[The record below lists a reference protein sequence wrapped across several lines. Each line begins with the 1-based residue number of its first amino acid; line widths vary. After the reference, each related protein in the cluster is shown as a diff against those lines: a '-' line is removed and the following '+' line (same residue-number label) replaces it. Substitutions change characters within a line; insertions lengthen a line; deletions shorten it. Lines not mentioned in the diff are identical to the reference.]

1 MSHSIPFDHGR
12 PVTQWVEWLGR
23 KDVAGTV
30 MAVAMAFVAR
40 LAVGYESFPN
50 VDDFVYVPQA
60 RAYFDEALYPTD
72 LFVQESILHTP
83 VLAILIRL
91 FEATVGIAGGLLIA
105 TICLSVATILGIQRL
120 LRGIGAEGVL
130 LPLAVLIV
138 ACGLLSG
145 LGRGQ
150 YGGIFGDTFHMQWL
164 ALCLLL
170 WTYERFV
177 AGRAIVAGILLGLT
191 AVMHP
196 IVGAHGAAVLFV
208 ATLVSPPGR
217 WRRLAI
223 MAAVSLLV
231 SSPAIGP
238 LALRVLQGETVSGF
252 DPVTYGYLF
261 RTPQEFVLRPMPV
274 ALFIAVAG
282 LGWAGAVLMFR
293 RAGEPGI
300 RCFVGLLLGQS
311 VLAGLAIAAHGEWMA
326 GSWIEE
332 VSLVYRVVLTR
343 TTPLLLVLSTVA
355 FAAAAER
362 FLRRGDRTE
371 RSRPARVVFRA
382 LAGVTLT
389 LVLVQINW
397 HPVLLVALLL
407 MAATVFIWRDN
418 STVRAAAVGLW
429 AMLGL
434 AGLGIH
440 ASQVQVEA
448 VVPPQEEELF
458 RWVRENTAPEALF
471 IVSPGFQAFR
481 LYTERGA
488 YVDFKTFPASTLPLI
503 QEWYRRLEQVAAPD
517 KLARDAR
524 GWTEIAEWD
533 RTYANRNTPRRI
545 ADLLAETGSDYFI
558 WSADGLAV
566 PPYALVER
574 TQDQRLAV
582 AFSNPAFTVYRL
594 KEAGD
599 AQGD

>member
-1 MSHSIPFDHGR
+1 MSHSIPFDHER
-12 PVTQWVEWLGR
+12 PVAHWVEWLSR

-40 LAVGYESFPN
+40 LAVGYEAFPN
-50 VDDFVYVPQA
+50 IDDFVYIPQA
-60 RAYFDEALYPTD
+60 RAYFDGALYPTD

-83 VLAILIRL
+83 VLAILIGL
-91 FEATVGIAGGLLIA
+91 FEATVGIAGGLLFA
-105 TICLSVATILGIQRL
+105 TLCLSVATILGIQRL
-120 LRGIGAEGVL
+120 LRGLGAEGVL

-138 ACGLLSG
+138 ACGLLVG

-177 AGRAIVAGILLGLT
+177 AGRAIAAGILLGLA

-208 ATLVSPPGR
+208 ATFVSAPGR

-274 ALFIAVAG
+274 VLFIAIAG
-282 LGWAGAVLMFR
+282 LGWASAVLMVR
-293 RAGEPGI
+293 RAGAPGI
-300 RCFVGLLLGQS
+300 RCFAGLLLGQS

-343 TTPLLLVLSTVA
+343 TTPLLLVLSAVG

-362 FLRRGDRTE
+362 FLQRGDKAE
-371 RSRPARVVFRA
+371 RSAPARILFWV
-382 LAGVTLT
+382 LAGMTLT
-389 LVLVQINW
+389 LVLVQVNW

-407 MAATVFIWRDN
+407 MVATVFVWRD
-418 STVRAAAVGLW
+418 STIRAAAVGLW

-434 AGLGIH
+434 VSLGIH

-448 VVPPQEEELF
+448 VVPPQEEELYA
-458 RWVRENTAPEALF
+458 WVRENTVPEALF

-524 GWTEIAEWD
+524 GWPGIAEWD

-545 ADLLAETGSDYFI
+545 ADLLDETGSDYFI
-558 WSADGLAV
+558 WSPDGLAV
-566 PPYALVER
+566 PPYAPVGRVE
-574 TQDQRLAV
+574 DQRLAV

>member
-1 MSHSIPFDHGR
+1 M
-12 PVTQWVEWLGR
+12 TNWVGWLGR

-30 MAVAMAFVAR
+30 MALAMAFVAR
-40 LAVGYESFPN
+40 LAVGYEPFPN
-50 VDDFVYVPQA
+50 IDDFVYIPQA
-60 RAYFDEALYPTD
+60 RAYFDESLYPTD

-105 TICLSVATILGIQRL
+105 TICLSVATILGVQRL
-120 LRGIGAEGVL
+120 LRGIGAEGLL

-138 ACGLLSG
+138 ACGLLTG

-177 AGRAIVAGILLGLT
+177 GGRAIAAGVLLGLT

-208 ATLVSPPGR
+208 ATFVSPPGR
-217 WRRLAI
+217 WRRLAT
-223 MAAVSLLV
+223 MAAISLVV

-238 LALRVLQGETVSGF
+238 LALNVLRGETVSGF
-252 DPVTYGYLF
+252 DPVVFGYLF
-261 RTPQEFVLRPMPV
+261 RTPQEFALRPMPV
-274 ALFIAVAG
+274 VLFIAIAG
-282 LGWAGAVLMFR
+282 LGWASALLVFR
-293 RAGEPGI
+293 RASEPGM

-311 VLAGLAIAAHGEWMA
+311 VLAGLAIAAHGEWTA
-326 GSWIEE
+326 GGWIEE

-343 TTPLLLVLSTVA
+343 TTPLLLVLSAVA

-362 FLRRGDRTE
+362 LLRRGDKTE
-371 RSRPARVVFRA
+371 RSAPARIVFWV
-382 LAGVTLT
+382 LAGTTLT
-389 LVLVQINW
+389 LVLSQITW
-397 HPVLLVALLL
+397 HPVLLVALVL
-407 MAATVFIWRDN
+407 MVGTIFVWRD
-418 STVRAAAVGLW
+418 STVRVAAVGLW
-429 AMLGL
+429 AILGL
-434 AGLGIH
+434 TSLGIH
-440 ASQVQVEA
+440 ASRLQVEA
-448 VVPPQEEELF
+448 IVPLQEEQLYA
-458 RWVRENTAPEALF
+458 WVRENTAPEALF

-503 QEWYRRLEQVAAPD
+503 QEWYRRLEEVAAPD

-524 GWTEIAEWD
+524 GWQEIAEWD

-545 ADLLAETGSDYFI
+545 AELLDETGSDYFV
-558 WSADGLAV
+558 WSADGLAI
-566 PPYALVER
+566 PPYAPVER
-574 TQDQRLAV
+574 AEDQRLTV
-582 AFSNPAFTVYRL
+582 AFSNPGFTVYRL
-594 KEAGD
+594 REAGD
-599 AQGD
+599 AQGN